1 MKKIHKFF
9 SKDLLHILGAVG
21 IFVAFL
27 ISIAYKQ
34 VGIGALIAAWLI
46 AIAMI
51 GVAWITDIRKADLL
65 KNGKIVSGKVNA
77 VDWKRHLLWTVPLVL
92 VQSSREQGNTYKGDY

>member
-46 AIAMI
+46 AMAII

-65 KNGKIVSGKVNA
+65 KTERLFPEK
-77 VDWKRHLLWTVPLVL
+77 LM
-92 VQSSREQGNTYKGDY
+92 Q

>member
-46 AIAMI
+46 AIAII
-51 GVAWITDIRKADLL
+51 GAAWITDIRKADLL
-65 KNGKIVSGKVNA
+65 KNGRLFPEK
-77 VDWKRHLLWTVPLVL
+77 LL
-92 VQSSREQGNTYKGDY
+92 Q

>member
-46 AIAMI
+46 AMAII
-51 GVAWITDIRKADLL
+51 GVWPQCRPALL
-65 KNGKIVSGKVNA
+65 LQICGRQRESVY
-77 VDWKRHLLWTVPLVL
+77 HLLDDPDRSLHSGCCGIPLRV
-92 VQSSREQGNTYKGDY
+92 

>member
-1 MKKIHKFF
+1 MKKNHKFF

-34 VGIGALIAAWLI
+34 VGIGRIPH
-46 AIAMI
+46 
-51 GVAWITDIRKADLL
+51 L
-65 KNGKIVSGKVNA
+65 KI
-77 VDWKRHLLWTVPLVL
+77 LVM
-92 VQSSREQGNTYKGDY
+92 Y

>member
-46 AIAMI
+46 AMAII
-51 GVAWITDIRKADLL
+51 GVPLPDTKSPMANTSAVWSWDLML
-65 KNGKIVSGKVNA
+65 FRPSGVNSN
-77 VDWKRHLLWTVPLVL
+77 
-92 VQSSREQGNTYKGDY
+92 QS

>member
-46 AIAMI
+46 AMAII
-51 GVAWITDIRKADLL
+51 GVAWIDVYKRQILKLL
-65 KNGKIVSGKVNA
+65 IS
-77 VDWKRHLLWTVPLVL
+77 KRHHSFDWSICFFSFFGLSYRQVHLYHLL
-92 VQSSREQGNTYKGDY
+92 

>member
-46 AIAMI
+46 AIAII
-51 GVAWITDIRKADLL
+51 GGSMDYRHPQSRPAEKRKDCFR
-65 KNGKIVSGKVNA
+65 KS
-77 VDWKRHLLWTVPLVL
+77 
-92 VQSSREQGNTYKGDY
+92 

>member
-46 AIAMI
+46 AMGSMDYRHPQSRPAEK
-51 GVAWITDIRKADLL
+51 RKDCFR
-65 KNGKIVSGKVNA
+65 KS
-77 VDWKRHLLWTVPLVL
+77 
-92 VQSSREQGNTYKGDY
+92 

>member
-34 VGIGALIAAWLI
+34 VGIGKFPLGNFLLYISLSS
-46 AIAMI
+46 
-51 GVAWITDIRKADLL
+51 VAFGRVRPAGRTLFL
-65 KNGKIVSGKVNA
+65 F
-77 VDWKRHLLWTVPLVL
+77 
-92 VQSSREQGNTYKGDY
+92 

>member
-34 VGIGALIAAWLI
+34 VGI
-46 AIAMI
+46 
-51 GVAWITDIRKADLL
+51 VAYCYRNYRGSMDYRHPQSRPAEKRKDCFR
-65 KNGKIVSGKVNA
+65 KS
-77 VDWKRHLLWTVPLVL
+77 
-92 VQSSREQGNTYKGDY
+92 

>member
-46 AIAMI
+46 AIAII
-51 GVAWITDIRKADLL
+51 GVA
-65 KNGKIVSGKVNA
+65 
-77 VDWKRHLLWTVPLVL
+77 
-92 VQSSREQGNTYKGDY
+92 